1 MIEDWND
8 FAHSTRGLLIG
19 CAGMFLLA
27 VALMFATGE
36 WSAYTHEY
44 ASGVRF
50 APQGEDGCGIEL
62 PTREGRELG
71 MTVLYCDGQD
81 KASYLP
87 AAIYTNYG
95 SK

>member
-8 FAHSTRGLLIG
+8 FAHSTRGLVIG
-19 CAGMFLLA
+19 SAAMFLLV

-36 WSAYTHEY
+36 WSGYAHEY
-44 ASGVRF
+44 ATGIRF
-50 APQGEDGCGIEL
+50 AAEGEDGCGIEL

-81 KASYLP
+81 KAPYLP
-87 AAIYTNYG
+87 ASVYTNYG
-95 SK
+95 GE

>member
-1 MIEDWND
+1 MIEDWDD

-19 CAGMFLLA
+19 SAGMFLLV

-44 ASGVRF
+44 ATGVRF

-81 KASYLP
+81 KAPYLP
-87 AAIYTNYG
+87 ASIYTNYG